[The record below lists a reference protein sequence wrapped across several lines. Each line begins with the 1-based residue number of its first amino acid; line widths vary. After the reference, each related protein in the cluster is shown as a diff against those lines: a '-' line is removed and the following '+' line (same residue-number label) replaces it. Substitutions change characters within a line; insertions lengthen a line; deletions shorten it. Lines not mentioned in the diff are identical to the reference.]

1 MAIPRKGCSIM
12 GIKERKTREKE
23 ERRIAIL
30 DAARTLLFQEGITS
44 TSVHQIAKL
53 TELSVGTIYLY
64 FSSKEEIFATLQ
76 EEGLDILY
84 AEVEEAGKSGDRAA
98 ERLVRMAQAY
108 LDFSR
113 NHKKYFDIFNYFISS
128 PDVIFPPNLKNR
140 IDKHGNRILMMV
152 EDAIK
157 QGITD
162 GDFAEVNIKN
172 SALYFW
178 GSLHGLI
185 QFRKLKNTMYRHE
198 NFEELYRYAARH
210 FIQGLSRL
218 AVDQGRPTAQK
229 TAAVRAH

>member
-1 MAIPRKGCSIM
+1 M
-12 GIKERKTREKE
+12 GIKERKIREKE

-30 DAARTLLFQEGITS
+30 DAARTLLFQEGISS

-84 AEVEEAGKSGDRAA
+84 SKVEEAGGGNGRAG
-98 ERLVRMAQAY
+98 ERLSSMAQAY

-113 NHKKYFDIFNYFISS
+113 EHKKYFDIFNYFISS

-140 IDKHGNRILMMV
+140 IDKHGNRILVMV
-152 EDAIK
+152 EGAIK
-157 QGITD
+157 QGIAD
-162 GDFAEVNIKN
+162 GDFNEVNVKN

-198 NFEELYRYAARH
+198 NFEELYRYAADH
-210 FIQGLSRL
+210 FIRGLSGQTGK
-218 AVDQGRPTAQK
+218 QGRS
-229 TAAVRAH
+229 AARKSVARATS

>member
-1 MAIPRKGCSIM
+1 M
-12 GIKERKTREKE
+12 GIKERKIREKE

-30 DAARTLLFQEGITS
+30 DAARTLLFQEGISS

-84 AEVEEAGKSGDRAA
+84 SKVEEAGGGNGRAG
-98 ERLVRMAQAY
+98 ERLSSMAQAY

-113 NHKKYFDIFNYFISS
+113 EHKKYFDIFNYFISS

-140 IDKHGNRILMMV
+140 IDKHGNRILVMV
-152 EDAIK
+152 EGAIK
-157 QGITD
+157 QGIAD
-162 GDFAEVNIKN
+162 GDFNEVNVKN

-198 NFEELYRYAARH
+198 NFEELYRYAADH
-210 FIQGLSRL
+210 FIRGLSGQTGE
-218 AVDQGRPTAQK
+218 QGRS
-229 TAAVRAH
+229 AARKSVARATS

>member
-1 MAIPRKGCSIM
+1 M
-12 GIKERKTREKE
+12 GIKERKIREKE

-30 DAARTLLFQEGITS
+30 DAARTLLFQEGISS

-84 AEVEEAGKSGDRAA
+84 SKVEEAGGGNGRAG
-98 ERLVRMAQAY
+98 ERLSSMAQAY

-113 NHKKYFDIFNYFISS
+113 EHKKYFDIFNYFISS

-140 IDKHGNRILMMV
+140 IDKHGNRILVMV
-152 EDAIK
+152 EGAIK
-157 QGITD
+157 QGIAD
-162 GDFAEVNIKN
+162 GDFNEVNVKN

-198 NFEELYRYAARH
+198 NFEELYRYAADH
-210 FIQGLSRL
+210 FIRGLL
-218 AVDQGRPTAQK
+218 QPAENHWRP
-229 TAAVRAH
+229 AAKKNFAARAR

>member
-1 MAIPRKGCSIM
+1 M
-12 GIKERKTREKE
+12 GIKERKIREKE

-30 DAARTLLFQEGITS
+30 DAARTLLFREGIAS

-84 AEVEEAGKSGDRAA
+84 AKVEEAGKNGDRAA
-98 ERLVRMAQAY
+98 ERLARMAQAY

-113 NHKKYFDIFNYFISS
+113 EHKKYFDIFNYFISS

-140 IDKHGNRILMMV
+140 IDRHGNMILVMV

-157 QGITD
+157 QGIAD
-162 GDFAEVNIKN
+162 GDFAEVNVKN

-185 QFRKLKNTMYRHE
+185 QLRKLKNTMYRHE
-198 NFEELYRYAARH
+198 NFEELYRYAADH
-210 FIQGLSRL
+210 FIRGLAPFPVAPKGTTSK
-218 AVDQGRPTAQK
+218 K
-229 TAAVRAH
+229 TVAVRPH